1 MTSTVE
7 SATLRLNLGVR
18 ADSPG
23 CNDVRP
29 SLGSFVDGELTGADR
44 LLVSEHLEHCVPCSE
59 HVAWM
64 RDVGSLLR
72 DVADTPVMP
81 PALDGLAGGVVSRT
95 RAERAQSWRGVLSRA
110 LDDWH
115 WVLVGAGSVT
125 ASFATTLFVS
135 ALLTF
140 GPLPERN
147 DSLSAL
153 ITNLGTP
160 VGSLFVYA
168 TPAGS
173 NLDSMLLQVDD
184 SESSRFTAA
193 LASYDAPTQADLV
206 DALTDTVTHD
216 GRLLDLSRMHPD
228 TRRYAEAL
236 LDQIKSV
243 RMLGPLP
250 TGAAVNVHE
259 VRLVTSTGVTAK
271 GL

>member
-1 MTSTVE
+1 MTK
-7 SATLRLNLGVR
+7 G
-18 ADSPG
+18 
-23 CNDVRP
+23 
-29 SLGSFVDGELTGADR
+29 
-44 LLVSEHLEHCVPCSE
+44 
-59 HVAWM
+59 
-64 RDVGSLLR
+64 
-72 DVADTPVMP
+72 
-81 PALDGLAGGVVSRT
+81 T
-95 RAERAQSWRGVLSRA
+95 RAECAQSWRGVLGHA

-153 ITNLGTP
+153 ITNRGTP
-160 VGSLFVYA
+160 AGSLFVYA

-184 SESSRFTAA
+184 GESSRLTAA

-206 DALTDTVTHD
+206 E
-216 GRLLDLSRMHPD
+216 GRLLDLSRMHPEA
-228 TRRYAEAL
+228 RRYAEAL